1 MAMLSVNSIDA
12 AMRNDTHHSGIDA
25 WHFLLEKQKDTE
37 SQPMTLQHVAHKDP
51 CGLVLNYANILD
63 DPLNEG
69 ATDRIAKN

>member
-1 MAMLSVNSIDA
+1 MAMLSVNPIDA
-12 AMRNDTHHSGIDA
+12 VIRNDAHHSGIDA
-25 WHFLLEKQKDTE
+25 WHFFLEKQKDTE

-51 CGLVLNYANILD
+51 CGLAINYANILD

>member
-1 MAMLSVNSIDA
+1 MLSENSIDA
-12 AMRNDTHHSGIDA
+12 VMWNDAHHSRIDA
-25 WHFLLEKQKDTE
+25 WHFFLEKQKDTE

-51 CGLVLNYANILD
+51 YGLALNYANILD